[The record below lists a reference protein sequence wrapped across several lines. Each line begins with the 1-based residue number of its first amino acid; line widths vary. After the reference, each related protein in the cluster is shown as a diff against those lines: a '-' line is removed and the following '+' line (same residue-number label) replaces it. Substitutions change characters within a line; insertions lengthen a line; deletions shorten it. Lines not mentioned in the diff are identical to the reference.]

1 MALCKICGS
10 FLRDVDLY
18 ICISCKHKDLSELS
32 QEKRDE
38 YRIQFARVKAAEEAA
53 EIAVKKEEEKIKA
66 ERKSEEKVIKKRS
79 DKEEEEKCRIVK
91 KQFEESKKT
100 KPKLVMCK
108 QCGTVQVHPIV
119 YVELEEQSYSNDE
132 KLIYRY
138 EDYYK
143 NTDIIFTPSTK
154 TDGEFNKPVKFIQN
168 ESCIACNS
176 SDIAL
181 IMYLSDIKNPWVWKT
196 NDHVHIKTKPERPY
210 RAAQSNYNDNYNDD
224 WGDDD

>member
-1 MALCKICGS
+1 
-10 FLRDVDLY
+10 
-18 ICISCKHKDLSELS
+18 
-32 QEKRDE
+32 
-38 YRIQFARVKAAEEAA
+38 
-53 EIAVKKEEEKIKA
+53 
-66 ERKSEEKVIKKRS
+66 
-79 DKEEEEKCRIVK
+79 
-91 KQFEESKKT
+91 
-100 KPKLVMCK
+100 MCK

-196 NDHVHIKTKPERPY
+196 NDHVHIKTKPEIPY

-224 WGDDD
+224 WDDDD